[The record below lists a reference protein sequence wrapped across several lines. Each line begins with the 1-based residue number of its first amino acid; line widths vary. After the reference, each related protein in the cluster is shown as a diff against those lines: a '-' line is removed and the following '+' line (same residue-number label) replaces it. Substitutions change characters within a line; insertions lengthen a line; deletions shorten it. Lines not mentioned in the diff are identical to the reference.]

1 VNLNQV
7 LAGFRERGLKLTP
20 QRQQIVMVLLAAGR
34 PLSAREIAD
43 LVHRSFP
50 NIGLG
55 TVYRT
60 LEALRG
66 FGLLDEILFPD
77 GGKRFEFHRQHQH
90 HLICLGCG
98 QAVAFPFCPAD
109 CLVKVA
115 EQNPDFEVR
124 GHTFAVFGYCR
135 DCRETGGQGE

>member
-1 VNLNQV
+1 MNLNQV
-7 LAGFRERGLKLTP
+7 LAGFKEKGLKLTP
-20 QRQQIVMVLLAAGR
+20 QRQQILRVLLKAGG
-34 PLSAREIAD
+34 PLTAKEIAE
-43 LVHRSFP
+43 LVHKSFP
-50 NIGLG
+50 NVGLG

-60 LEALRG
+60 LDTLRE

-77 GGKRFEFHRQHQH
+77 GGKRFELHRKHRH

-115 EQNPDFEVR
+115 EQNPDFDVR
-124 GHTFAVFGYCR
+124 GHTFAVFGYCGE
-135 DCRETGGQGE
+135 CRKVQRSGG